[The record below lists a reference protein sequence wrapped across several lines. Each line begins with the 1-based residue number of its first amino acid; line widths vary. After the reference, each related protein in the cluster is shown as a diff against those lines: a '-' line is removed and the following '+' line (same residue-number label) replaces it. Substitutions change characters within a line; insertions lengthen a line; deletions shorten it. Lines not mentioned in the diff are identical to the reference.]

1 MNLPAGKPPAG
12 EPPTDDIEY
21 ADPGLARERTE
32 LAWTRTAISF
42 AAVGAAILKSHPVVG
57 LAVLVLSAVV
67 WWLGRLP
74 GTAVVGGTHDR
85 RLLLITLTITSVSAV
100 ALVLS
105 FLGHGSIPLR

>member
-1 MNLPAGKPPAG
+1 MNRPAG
-12 EPPTDDIEY
+12 EPPADDIEY

-57 LAVLVLSAVV
+57 LPVLALSAVV

-74 GTAVVGGTHDR
+74 GAAGAGGARDR
-85 RLLLITLTITSVSAV
+85 RLLLITLTITGISVV

-105 FLGHGSIPLR
+105 FLGHASPLLR